1 MSDNTNIS
9 SEVLRQ
15 RTKLFA
21 IEIVKLISL
30 FPKNT
35 ASFVIGNQLCKS
47 GTSIAANYRAA
58 TRARS
63 DAEFYSKI
71 CICVEESDETVF
83 WLEIIEESGLTQNVD
98 LSFLKKEAN
107 EILSILASTKKTL
120 KAKQQSK
127 QDNTK

>member
-1 MSDNTNIS
+1 MSNSKNIN

-21 IEIVKLISL
+21 IEIVRLISS

-35 ASFVIGNQLCKS
+35 ASFVVGNQLCKS
-47 GTSIAANYRAA
+47 GTSLAANYRAA

-71 CICVEESDETVF
+71 CICVEEADETVF
-83 WLEIIEESGLTQNVD
+83 WLEIIDETGLTQNID
-98 LSFLKKEAN
+98 IEILKNEAT

-120 KAKQQSK
+120 KLKQQSK
-127 QDNTK
+127 INH

>member
-15 RTKLFA
+15 RTKFFA

-35 ASFVIGNQLCKS
+35 ASFVIGNQICKS
-47 GTSIAANYRAA
+47 GTSVAANYRAA

-120 KAKQQSK
+120 KAKQQNHK
-127 QDNTK
+127 

>member
-120 KAKQQSK
+120 KAKQQNHK
-127 QDNTK
+127 

>member
-47 GTSIAANYRAA
+47 GTSVAANYRAA

-71 CICVEESDETVF
+71 CICVEEADETVF

-120 KAKQQSK
+120 KAKQQNHK
-127 QDNTK
+127 

>member
-1 MSDNTNIS
+1 MSNSTNIR

-15 RTKLFA
+15 RTKVFA
-21 IEIVKLISL
+21 IEIVKLISS

-35 ASFVIGNQLCKS
+35 ASFVIGNQICKS
-47 GTSIAANYRAA
+47 GTSVAANYRAA
-58 TRARS
+58 TRGRS

-71 CICVEESDETVF
+71 CICVEEADETVF

-107 EILSILASTKKTL
+107 ELLSILASTKKTL
-120 KAKQQSK
+120 KAKQQNHK
-127 QDNTK
+127 

>member
-47 GTSIAANYRAA
+47 GTSVAANYRAA

-107 EILSILASTKKTL
+107 ELLSILASTKKTL
-120 KAKQQSK
+120 KAKQQNHK
-127 QDNTK
+127 

>member
-15 RTKLFA
+15 RTKVFA
-21 IEIVKLISL
+21 IEIVKLISS

-35 ASFVIGNQLCKS
+35 ASFVIGNQICKS
-47 GTSIAANYRAA
+47 GTSVAANYRAA
-58 TRARS
+58 TRGRS

-71 CICVEESDETVF
+71 CICVEEADETVF
-83 WLEIIEESGLTQNVD
+83 WLEIIEETGLTQNVD

-107 EILSILASTKKTL
+107 ELLSILASTKKTL
-120 KAKQQSK
+120 KAKQQNHK
-127 QDNTK
+127 